1 MIWVKNGD
9 FYQLRL
15 MPGEEIL
22 ASLIDF
28 VRKRRIKSGVIW
40 GLGAGSEMVLGWY
53 DLEHQVYHRRRFRG
67 EYEISA
73 LLGNIAWENSE
84 PICHIHTVISNRRFA
99 TYGGHLFEG
108 KVGATCE
115 VAILPGAKSL
125 RRELE
130 PGTGLK
136 LLKL

>member
-1 MIWVKNGD
+1 MRWVKNGD

-15 MPGEEIL
+15 LTGEEIVS
-22 ASLIDF
+22 SLVDF
-28 VRKRRIKSGVIW
+28 VQKVRIKSGVIW
-40 GLGAGSEMVLGWY
+40 GLGAAKEIVLGWY
-53 DLEHQVYHRRRFRG
+53 DLKHHIYHRRRFRG
-67 EYEISA
+67 EYEICT
-73 LLGNIAWENSE
+73 LMGNIAWENSE

-115 VAILPGAKSL
+115 ITILTGRKRL
-125 RRELE
+125 CRELV
-130 PGTGLK
+130 PDAGLK